1 MMSAENRRAGGG
13 EAPEE
18 RVLADWRG
26 ELRIR
31 LPRAAL
37 YLLVAVA
44 FYILSAIVPGLVAGV
59 KLPGVL
65 EPFGRLD
72 WLLWAF
78 LLLIAL
84 AFGGNAVYNLVRAL
98 DPLLEAMA
106 RRMGGN
112 VRPAKRVARD
122 VAYMLLVVLV
132 AEALTPI
139 AESLGG
145 PGQPLKVVIG
155 VTTLILLLIL
165 VYDVGK
171 VTYRYI
177 ESKVELL
184 IKRLE
189 KVV

>member
-1 MMSAENRRAGGG
+1 MSAKDRELKSEEAVKGG
-13 EAPEE
+13 A
-18 RVLADWRG
+18 LLDWRE
-26 ELRIR
+26 ELRVR

-37 YLLVAVA
+37 YLLVAIA
-44 FYILSAIVPGLVAGV
+44 FYILSVIVPGLVIGV

-65 EPFGRLD
+65 EPFSRLD

-84 AFGGNAVYNLVRAL
+84 AFGGNAVYNLLKAL

-145 PGQPLKVVIG
+145 PGQPLKIVIG
-155 VTTLILLLIL
+155 VTTLVLLLIL

-189 KVV
+189 KIV